1 MKAGMFFLV
10 TAYVLSQFYRAFL
23 AVLSPVLEAEIG
35 AGPGDLAIASGLWF
49 VSFAAMQIPIGWALD
64 SIGPRRTACGLLAL
78 GGGGGAVVMALAQGP
93 AAIWV
98 AMVLIGI
105 GCAPVLM
112 ASYYILARNY
122 PPVVF
127 ATLAGVIVG
136 VGSLG
141 NIAAALPT
149 AWAVEAFGWRQTLWG
164 LAAIT
169 LVTAAAIALTVHDPD
184 MPDGGKKGR
193 LIDILRIRGLWPVL
207 AMMLVCYA
215 PAAGIRGLWSGPYLA
230 DVFAADVTR
239 IGTATLIMGLAMV
252 LANFIYGPLDR
263 LLGTRKWIIF
273 TGNLMTAIF
282 CGGHRPLRLVLPG
295 DHGAW
300 AQLLSAASGR
310 ARGDLDEPVL
320 HRRRRHHAIRQRPD
334 LYKAVGGQRPAR
346 GLRRPLR
353 SLRSHRRGRPC
364 LLPFRA
370 GPRGLSLS
378 GHARPPSAQGGGHRP
393 QAALCPAQTRTFP

>member
-35 AGPGDLAIASGLWF
+35 TGPEDLAMASGLWF

-64 SIGPRRTACGLLAL
+64 GIGPRRTVAALLAL
-78 GGGGGAVVMALAQGP
+78 GGGGGAAVMALAQGP
-93 AAIWV
+93 GAISA

-122 PPVVF
+122 PPIVF
-127 ATLAGVIVG
+127 ATLAGVIIG

-169 LVTAAAIALTVHDPD
+169 LVTAAALALTVHDPEA
-184 MPDGGKKGR
+184 PEGGRKGR
-193 LIDILRIRGLWPVL
+193 LIDLLRIPALWPVL
-207 AMMLVCYA
+207 IMMMVGYA

-252 LANFIYGPLDR
+252 VANFVYGPLDR
-263 LLGTRKWIIF
+263 LLGTRKWVIF
-273 TGNLMTAIF
+273 GGNLMTALC
-282 CGGHRPLRLVLPG
+282 CGALYLWPSGHEWGAIALMAAIGLFGSSFPVIMAHGRSFFPPHLVGRGVTLMNLFSIGGVGVMQFASGPVFTR
-295 DHGAW
+295 
-300 AQLLSAASGR
+300 LSAGNAPPAAYGTLFGLFGLLVAAGLVVYLFAQDR
-310 ARGDLDEPVL
+310 LD
-320 HRRRRHHAIRQRPD
+320 
-334 LYKAVGGQRPAR
+334 
-346 GLRRPLR
+346 
-353 SLRSHRRGRPC
+353 
-364 LLPFRA
+364 
-370 GPRGLSLS
+370 
-378 GHARPPSAQGGGHRP
+378 
-393 QAALCPAQTRTFP
+393 

>member
-35 AGPGDLAIASGLWF
+35 AGPEDLAIASGLWF

-169 LVTAAAIALTVHDPD
+169 LVTAAAIALTVQDPD

-252 LANFIYGPLDR
+252 LATFIYGPLDR

-282 CGGHRPLRLVLPG
+282 CGALWLAPSGSEWGAIALMAAIGLFGSSYPVIMAHGRSFFPPHLVGRGVTLMNLFSIGGVGIGTVAAVTGAAHLLRRL
-295 DHGAW
+295 
-300 AQLLSAASGR
+300 SGR
-310 ARGDLDEPVL
+310 VFFE
-320 HRRRRHHAIRQRPD
+320 RHAHQID
-334 LYKAVGGQRPAR
+334 W
-346 GLRRPLR
+346 
-353 SLRSHRRGRPC
+353 
-364 LLPFRA
+364 
-370 GPRGLSLS
+370 
-378 GHARPPSAQGGGHRP
+378 
-393 QAALCPAQTRTFP
+393 

>member
-35 AGPGDLAIASGLWF
+35 AGPEDLAIASGLWF

-169 LVTAAAIALTVHDPD
+169 LVTAAAIALVGALILLRPGPD
-184 MPDGGKKGR
+184 SFQ
-193 LIDILRIRGLWPVL
+193 
-207 AMMLVCYA
+207 
-215 PAAGIRGLWSGPYLA
+215 PAALLALGAAVLLGIEVIFIKQLSGREPWPQVLLVNNAIGLG
-230 DVFAADVTR
+230 
-239 IGTATLIMGLAMV
+239 IATLAV
-252 LANFIYGPLDR
+252 LPVWVPWSSRLWQPPATHSCDGPKRRVRVGRETALRKSRRKLSPRYPLVKDCLPHSR
-263 LLGTRKWIIF
+263 LGRRQGAGTR
-273 TGNLMTAIF
+273 
-282 CGGHRPLRLVLPG
+282 
-295 DHGAW
+295 
-300 AQLLSAASGR
+300 
-310 ARGDLDEPVL
+310 
-320 HRRRRHHAIRQRPD
+320 
-334 LYKAVGGQRPAR
+334 
-346 GLRRPLR
+346 
-353 SLRSHRRGRPC
+353 
-364 LLPFRA
+364 
-370 GPRGLSLS
+370 
-378 GHARPPSAQGGGHRP
+378 
-393 QAALCPAQTRTFP
+393 

>member
-35 AGPGDLAIASGLWF
+35 AGPEDLAIASGLWF

-169 LVTAAAIALTVHDPD
+169 LVTAAAIALTVQDPD

-282 CGGHRPLRLVLPG
+282 CGALWLAPSGSEWGAIALMAAIGLFGSSYPVIMAHGRSFFPPHLVGRGVTLMNLFSIGGVGIMQFASGPIFTR
-295 DHGAW
+295 
-300 AQLLSAASGR
+300 LSADNAPPEAYG
-310 ARGDLDEPVL
+310 ALFGLFCLIV
-320 HRRRRHHAIRQRPD
+320 
-334 LYKAVGGQRPAR
+334 AVG
-346 GLRRPLR
+346 LVFYL
-353 SLRSHRRGRPC
+353 
-364 LLPFRA
+364 F
-370 GPRGLSLS
+370 
-378 GHARPPSAQGGGHRP
+378 AQDRVD
-393 QAALCPAQTRTFP
+393 